1 MKNIFKFLFLLTFT
15 VTLFSCD
22 NEDQAQLTISPK
34 GAGEITSPE
43 AGTVFVLNPEENQT
57 NTIFTITWNSA
68 NYDVPTAI
76 NYVVEFA
83 KAGTAFAEPFVAGS
97 TSNTYLSLNIGEFN
111 GAVVGA
117 GLTPFTQEELEVRIT
132 STVGRLGSTPQ
143 ISEPITIL
151 VTPFTTDLPIIAVP
165 GYHQGWKPAT
175 APLLASSAFGKTDYE
190 GFVWLSIEGGDS
202 EGFKFVGPDATG
214 FIDWGAGPEYG
225 DDGTFTGKLVTKD
238 GKNCKVAATGYYFVK
253 ADTDKLTYTTEIM
266 NWSLTGN
273 ATALSWPPGGS
284 DGVAGNDYDMTYD
297 PDTKTLSVTLD
308 LTANFIKFRA
318 NDAWDINLG
327 DTGADGLL
335 EFGGSDIAISEA
347 GNYTVT
353 LDLSKPREYT
363 YSLVKNN

>member
-68 NYDVPTAI
+68 DYDVPTAI

-143 ISEPITIL
+143 VSEPITIL
-151 VTPFTTDLPIIAVP
+151 VKAFTTDLPTIAVP
-165 GYHQGWKPAT
+165 GNHQGWDPAT
-175 APLLASSAFGKTDYE
+175 APLLAASGFGKTDYV
-190 GFVWLSIEGGDS
+190 GYVWLDGGHKFIAPN
-202 EGFKFVGPDATG
+202 ETGGFFWGNT
-214 FIDWGAGPEYG
+214 DWGWDGATAGV
-225 DDGTFTGKLVTKD
+225 LVETDEKD
-238 GKNCKVAATGYYFVK
+238 LVATAGYYFVQ
-253 ADTDKLTYTTEIM
+253 ADPAKLTYKETPVSWGIIGAATP
-266 NWSLTGN
+266 TGWDSDTDLVYN
-273 ATALSWPPGGS
+273 AATR
-284 DGVAGNDYDMTYD
+284 
-297 PDTKTLSVTLD
+297 TLD
-308 LTANFIKFRA
+308 V
-318 NDAWDINLG
+318 DINLIPG
-327 DTGADGLL
+327 AFKFRGNNEWGAFDLGTVDADGLL
-335 EFGGSDIAISEA
+335 QGGGDLTFDGAA
-347 GNYTVT
+347 GNYHVS
-353 LDLSKPREYT
+353 LDLSNPRAYT
-363 YSLVKNN
+363 FTLMPNF